1 MLEGKAGTKA
11 VLASPIPPPDPRQ
24 GSASSCFTLQTST
37 ELPRWGAGRSPPPPP
52 PRNGG
57 ALLTSWRAPTLP
69 PVPRDSGGLGGS
81 PPSRGCICEHL
92 QCSSDAGVEKRLS
105 SSSYTWTPPALPTI
119 VFPTRRV
126 EETLL
131 YVVIAGF
138 GGSPTSCSSR
148 SKNQITL
155 SKNGQK
161 SYNSEIPFLQLTH
174 ILTLQD
180 YHWEATNLSR
190 KPLAS
195 SWLYQLPTQNEISKS
210 DVLIPSPKHYVRR
223 GYYCYVVPYA
233 SIFTS
238 SGSTTFKFLTY
249 ASRYQGLLKKVTRV
263 S

>member
-1 MLEGKAGTKA
+1 MAELLLSARC
-11 VLASPIPPPDPRQ
+11 LPIPRSLYPLLRTPVHLHPAMIPSLKSTTMWISRTSGDFPDP
-24 GSASSCFTLQTST
+24 SAS
-37 ELPRWGAGRSPPPPP
+37 
-52 PRNGG
+52 
-57 ALLTSWRAPTLP
+57 LLIDSVKVPSFSVNNLAYVPTT
-69 PVPRDSGGLGGS
+69 
-81 PPSRGCICEHL
+81 
-92 QCSSDAGVEKRLS
+92 S
-105 SSSYTWTPPALPTI
+105 SSFTPLAI
-119 VFPTRRV
+119 HD
-126 EETLL
+126 TLR
-131 YVVIAGF
+131 IQMCC
-138 GGSPTSCSSR
+138 TS
-148 SKNQITL
+148 
-155 SKNGQK
+155 K

-180 YHWEATNLSR
+180 YHWEATNLSP

>member
-1 MLEGKAGTKA
+1 MET
-11 VLASPIPPPDPRQ
+11 SPDP
-24 GSASSCFTLQTST
+24 SAS
-37 ELPRWGAGRSPPPPP
+37 
-52 PRNGG
+52 
-57 ALLTSWRAPTLP
+57 LLIDSVKVPSFSVNNLAYVPTT
-69 PVPRDSGGLGGS
+69 
-81 PPSRGCICEHL
+81 
-92 QCSSDAGVEKRLS
+92 S
-105 SSSYTWTPPALPTI
+105 SSFTPLAI
-119 VFPTRRV
+119 HD
-126 EETLL
+126 TLR
-131 YVVIAGF
+131 IQMCC
-138 GGSPTSCSSR
+138 TS
-148 SKNQITL
+148 
-155 SKNGQK
+155 K